1 VETRNLIGS
10 QWRGSADGKLVA
22 VRDPSTDELLGEVP
36 VSTAADVRA
45 AIDAAAAALKDWRSR
60 TADDRGRLLDQFA
73 RLVDQEAENLA
84 HLISREGGKP
94 LSEAR
99 GEVKYGQSFLAW
111 SAEEAT
117 RVYGELIPSWN
128 LEKRITVQHQAVG
141 VTAVITPWN
150 FPLAMITRKVGPA
163 LAAGCTQIVKPATQ
177 TPLTAIELG
186 RLALEAG
193 IPPGVLNIITGPG
206 TTVAKELF
214 ADARVR
220 KVSFTGSTEVGQQ
233 LIVLSARNVTRLSLE
248 LGGHAPV
255 IVLDDA
261 ELSVAVAG
269 TLRAKFRNNGQSCIA
284 ANRIYVAAGL
294 YEQFLV
300 SYGDAVS
307 ALELGPTSR
316 PVDVGPLIDDAAVS
330 KVQEHVDDAV
340 SRGAK
345 LMCGGQVRDFG
356 AGHSKRFYEPTL
368 LSGVTDD
375 MMIFTEETFGPV
387 AAVTR
392 YESDDEA
399 VRRANDSPFG
409 LAAYVFGRDIGRVQR
424 ITEELEYG
432 VIGVNDGAPSTGQAP
447 FGGMKMSGY
456 GREGGKYAMA
466 EYLETKYVS
475 IGL

>member
-1 VETRNLIGS
+1 LETRNLIGAE
-10 QWRGSADGKLVA
+10 WRGSSDGATVP
-22 VRDPSTDELLGEVP
+22 VRDPSTDEVLAEVP
-36 VSTAADVRA
+36 ILTGADVRS
-45 AIDAAAAALKDWRSR
+45 AIDAAAAALPDWRSR
-60 TADDRGRLLDQFA
+60 TADDRGRLLGQFA
-73 RLVDQEAENLA
+73 RLVEQESENLA
-84 HLISREGGKP
+84 LLISREGGKP

-99 GEVKYGQSFLAW
+99 GEVKYGHSFLAW

-128 LEKRITVQHQAVG
+128 ADKRIMVQHKAVG
-141 VTAVITPWN
+141 VTAAITPWN

-193 IPPGVLNIITGPG
+193 IPPGVLNVITGPG
-206 TTVAKELF
+206 STVAKELF

-233 LIVLSARNVTRLSLE
+233 LIAASAQNVTRLSLE

-255 IVLDDA
+255 IVLADA
-261 ELSVAVAG
+261 DLSAAVAG

-284 ANRIYVAAGL
+284 ANRIYVEAEIYEDFLAA
-294 YEQFLV
+294 Y
-300 SYGDAVS
+300 SDAVNG
-307 ALELGPTSR
+307 LTLGPTSE

-340 SRGAK
+340 ARGAK
-345 LMCGGQVRDFG
+345 LLCGGQVRDLG
-356 AGHSKRFYEPTL
+356 EGYSKRFYEPTL
-368 LSGVTDD
+368 LSGVSDD
-375 MMIFTEETFGPV
+375 MLIFTEETFGPV
-387 AAVTR
+387 AAVTSF
-392 YESDDEA
+392 ETDAEA
-399 VRRANDSPFG
+399 VERANNSPYG
-409 LAAYVFGRDIGRVQR
+409 LAAYLFGRDLGRVHR
-424 ITEELEYG
+424 IVEELDYG

-466 EYLETKYVS
+466 EYLEKKYVS
-475 IGL
+475 LGL